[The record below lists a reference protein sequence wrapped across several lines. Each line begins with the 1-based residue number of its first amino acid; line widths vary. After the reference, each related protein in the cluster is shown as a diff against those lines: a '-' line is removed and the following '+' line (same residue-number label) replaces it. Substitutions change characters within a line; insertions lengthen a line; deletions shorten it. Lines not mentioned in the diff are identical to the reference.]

1 MEGHMPK
8 AKEFTVTIEDKPG
21 ALGPEASSAPD
32 SFAPDMRW
40 TSDIPRGKLL
50 DCVTVANEVFTQ
62 ADRKLSHVERMGL
75 EREKIRVAA
84 FIPRLPGTG
93 IDRGARRYASYM
105 GRKFEQH
112 GLDFRVNEAHSA
124 EALELLLMGA
134 QVNEKIHGTFIFF
147 PTPFE
152 KTEDYFLRRV
162 RPEKDIEGLTVENTG
177 RMALNIKT
185 VDEEEKYEG
194 VVPCTARAIL
204 TLLHRHDSI
213 KAMFPQNARQLG
225 PTAAIF
231 NSSSR
236 IGIPL
241 QNMLMRIGATA
252 VIVHPQT
259 RPEDKRHFLEI
270 ADIVIT
276 AFPARCEEDL
286 IRGVKPGAVV
296 IDCSTE
302 GNLHPDVAG
311 KAAYISTHDNH
322 LGQITTAL
330 ALYNTALC
338 ALWQRGLKT

>member
-1 MEGHMPK
+1 M
-8 AKEFTVTIEDKPG
+8 D
-21 ALGPEASSAPD
+21 ALEAGEVLARPTPEPP
-32 SFAPDMRW
+32 FAPEMSW
-40 TSDIPRGKLL
+40 TRTLPRSKLL
-50 DCVTVANEVFTQ
+50 DCVSVAREVFAQ
-62 ADRKLSHVERMGL
+62 ADHKLSEVEKMGW
-75 EREKIRVAA
+75 ERKRIRVAA
-84 FIPRLPGTG
+84 FIPRLPGAQV
-93 IDRGARRYASYM
+93 DRGCRRYASYM
-105 GRKFEQH
+105 GKTFREH
-112 GLDFRVNEAHSA
+112 GLDFQIEEVHSA
-124 EALELLLMGA
+124 QLLELALMGA

-147 PTPFE
+147 PTPFG
-152 KTEDYFLRRV
+152 KAEDYFLRRV

-204 TLLHRHDSI
+204 TLLHRHDAIKSI
-213 KAMFPQNARQLG
+213 FPQNARELG
-225 PTAAIF
+225 PTAVIF

-241 QNMLMRIGATA
+241 QSMLMRIGATA

-259 RPEDKRHFLEI
+259 RPEDRRHFLEA
-270 ADIVIT
+270 ADIVVT

-286 IRGVKPGAVV
+286 IRDVKPGAVV

-302 GNLHPDVAG
+302 GNLHPDAG
-311 KAAYISTHDNH
+311 ENASYISTHDNH

-338 ALWQRGLKT
+338 AHWQLGMTR

>member
-1 MEGHMPK
+1 MDARKVCDTGTTPVLEPS
-8 AKEFTVTIEDKPG
+8 FT
-21 ALGPEASSAPD
+21 
-32 SFAPDMRW
+32 PDMTW
-40 TSDIPRGKLL
+40 TRQLPRNKLL
-50 DCVTVANEVFTQ
+50 DCVTVANETFAQ
-62 ADRKLSHVERMGL
+62 ADRKLSEVERMGL
-75 EREKIRVAA
+75 DRDKIRVAA
-84 FIPRLPGTG
+84 FIPRLPGAEV
-93 IDRGARRYASYM
+93 DRGCRRYANYM
-105 GRKFEQH
+105 GKTFRRH
-112 GLDFRVNEAHSA
+112 GLDFRVEEAQSA
-124 EALELLLMGA
+124 DLLELALMGA
-134 QVNEKIHGTFIFF
+134 QVNEKILGTFIFF
-147 PTPFE
+147 PTPFGR
-152 KTEDYFLRRV
+152 TEDYFLRRV

-213 KAMFPQNARQLG
+213 KNMFPQDARQLG
-225 PTAAIF
+225 PTAVIF

-241 QNMLMRIGATA
+241 HSMLMRIGVTA

-259 RPEDKRHFLEI
+259 RPEDKRHFLET
-270 ADIVIT
+270 ADIVVT

-286 IRGVKPGAVV
+286 VRCVKPGAVV

-302 GNLHPDVAG
+302 GNLHPDVAE
-311 KAAYISTHDNH
+311 KAAYLSTHDNH

-338 ALWQRGLKT
+338 AQWQRGVNG